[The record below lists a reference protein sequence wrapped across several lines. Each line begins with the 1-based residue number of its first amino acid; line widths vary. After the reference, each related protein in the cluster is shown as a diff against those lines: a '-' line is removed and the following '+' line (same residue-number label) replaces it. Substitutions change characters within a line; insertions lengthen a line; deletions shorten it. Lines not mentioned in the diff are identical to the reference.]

1 MSTDSKRAPRNAAL
15 SAEQETPSVVRLS
28 VNLAPT
34 VAAALK
40 STAEKQGVTVT
51 EATRRAVALLKL
63 ADDAHRKG
71 DRLMV
76 VEGEGDSAKYR
87 EIVMI

>member
-1 MSTDSKRAPRNAAL
+1 MSTDSKRAPGTA
-15 SAEQETPSVVRLS
+15 AEQETAPSVVRLS

-34 VAAALK
+34 VATALK
-40 STAEKQGVTVT
+40 ETAERQGVTVT
-51 EATRRAVALLKL
+51 EATRRAIALLKL
-63 ADDAHRKG
+63 ADEARSKG

-76 VEGEGDSAKYR
+76 VEGEGESAKYR